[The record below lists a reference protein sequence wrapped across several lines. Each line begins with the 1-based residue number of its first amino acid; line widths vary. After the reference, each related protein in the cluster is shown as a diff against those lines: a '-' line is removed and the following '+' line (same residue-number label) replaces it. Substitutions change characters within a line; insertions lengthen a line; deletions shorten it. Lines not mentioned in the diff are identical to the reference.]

1 MGCHTWFYRRV
12 AEQPSDSE
20 LIAQFTK
27 VWTKTVQEYETYVKN
42 GGIDG
47 TGDWGAFES
56 EGALIETIQKLKWML
71 NNVSSFRSFKPIFDA
86 DLEAE
91 TEFIHKEGEL
101 YYLVVYEWE
110 APTLDGDRNLTTFV
124 DGIYY
129 REINKYH
136 DLFRSNK
143 YDTILKTKEETLRF
157 LKENHIRISKDNKG
171 KLLKFWEDY
180 PNGLIELG

>member
-20 LIAQFTK
+20 LIAQFTE

-47 TGDWGAFES
+47 TDDWGAFES

-71 NNVSSFRSFKPIFDA
+71 NNVSSFRSFKPIYDA

-101 YYLVVYEWE
+101 YYLVVYGWE
-110 APTLDGDRNLTTFV
+110 APTLDGDGSLTTCHN
-124 DGIYY
+124 GIYY
-129 REINKYH
+129 KERRLH
-136 DLFRSNK
+136 DLFRYVQ
-143 YDTILKTKEETLRF
+143 YDTYFETKEETLRF
-157 LKENHIRISKDNKG
+157 IKEKSVKISKENKG

>member
-20 LIAQFTK
+20 LIAQFTEE
-27 VWTKTVQEYETYVKN
+27 WTKTVQEYESYVKN
-42 GGIDG
+42 GGIDRA
-47 TGDWGAFES
+47 GDWGAFES
-56 EGALIETIQKLKWML
+56 EGALIKTIQNLKWML
-71 NNVSSFRSFKPIFDA
+71 ANASSFRNFKSYFEA

-91 TEFIHKEGEL
+91 TELHKEGEL
-101 YYLVVYEWE
+101 YYQVVYEWK
-110 APTLDGDRNLTTFV
+110 APTLDGDSSLTTFV

-129 REINKYH
+129 REIRKYH

-143 YDTILKTKEETLRF
+143 YDTILKTKEETLKF
-157 LKENHIRISKDNKG
+157 LKENHISISKENKG

-180 PNGLIELG
+180 PDGLIELG